1 MQISR
6 VVVNHFLHEKYA
18 NHTCA
23 SQGLGKTCEL
33 IALIC
38 LNKRGSADMETGH
51 VETHTLTKSRATLII
66 TPPTILQRMFITGHH
81 TCSRLTRYTEWK
93 DELAR
98 HAPGLSVLH
107 YKGVSDVKSS
117 KQDVQSIT
125 RDLAEPDVVLSTYA
139 VLSKEV
145 HFALDPPER
154 SLRHRERKRIRPR
167 SPLVQMH
174 WWRVCLDE
182 AQMVESGV
190 SAAAQVASLLPRE
203 HAWAVSGTPLKKD
216 IQDLFGLLVF
226 LKYQPFCNS
235 SAIWNRMI
243 HQYGDLFKALFG
255 RLTIRHTKDHV
266 RHELRLPPQRRV
278 VLTLPFTQVEEQ
290 NYKTLFET
298 MSDECGCQTDGSPLK
313 DDWDPKS
320 PVLLQK
326 MRAWLCQL
334 RQTCLHPQVGGRN
347 RRALGRGQG
356 PLRTVAE
363 VLEVMV
369 DQNESSIRTE
379 SRLIINT
386 QLLRGHITANAKD
399 DEHRAERALEIYKS
413 ALEGS
418 EAIVAECRADLA
430 RATART
436 NGLKKEHNDSGDEKS
451 TEEIVEGR
459 CRVALHSA
467 LQLKHA
473 CAFFVGTAHFQM
485 KSNVNITEPNSDKFR
500 QLEQQESI
508 YYESAKMTRKEILSE
523 DSSKTEKLMHK
534 IEQEKNVILEVSK
547 LANMESPGGV
557 ENVKIVS
564 LNQGPSQ
571 VHVAIE
577 RLTVPRFTK
586 LVTLPGS

>member
-1 MQISR
+1 MLQFKNHQIVSGLAS
-6 VVVNHFLHEKYA
+6 VPLSSLHKRRA
-18 NHTCA
+18 NCA
-23 SQGLGKTCEL
+23 LAFRGLGKTCEL
-33 IALIC
+33 IALMC
-38 LNKRGSADMETGH
+38 LNKRRIDTENTEG
-51 VETHTLTKSRATLII
+51 HTLIKSRATLIV
-66 TPPTILQRMFITGHH
+66 TPPTILQQ
-81 TCSRLTRYTEWK
+81 WK

-107 YKGVSDVKSS
+107 YKGVSDVGSS
-117 KQDVQSIT
+117 KQEVQDIT
-125 RDLAEPDVVLSTYA
+125 KDLAARDVVITTYS

-145 HFALDPPER
+145 HFAVDPPER
-154 SLRHRERKRIRPR
+154 SLRHRDRKRIRPR

-226 LKYQPFCNS
+226 LRYQPFCNS
-235 SAIWNRMI
+235 SAIWNRLI
-243 HQYGDLFKALFG
+243 HHCGDLFKTLFG
-255 RLTIRHTKDHV
+255 RITLRHTKDQV

-298 MSDECGCQTDGSPLK
+298 MCDECGCKSDGSPLT
-313 DDWDPKS
+313 DNWDPES
-320 PVLLQK
+320 SAILQK

-363 VLEVMV
+363 VLEVMI
-369 DQNESSIRTE
+369 DQNETSIRTE
-379 SRLIINT
+379 SRLAINT
-386 QLLRGHITANAKD
+386 QLLRGHIIGNAKD
-399 DEHRAERALEIYKS
+399 DEYRAEKALVVYKS

-430 RATART
+430 RATARAVSADKT
-436 NGLKKEHNDSGDEKS
+436 PDDSEREKS
-451 TEEIVEGR
+451 TEEIAEGR

-473 CAFFVGTAHFQM
+473 CAFFLATAYFRI
-485 KSNVNITEPNSDKFR
+485 KSNTSITEPDSERFR
-500 QLEQQESI
+500 ELEQQEST
-508 YYESAKMTRKEILSE
+508 YYESAKLTRKEILNE
-523 DSSKTEKLMHK
+523 DSSKAEKLMHTIK
-534 IEQEKNVILEVSK
+534 QEKDVIFKTSSLATLESF
-547 LANMESPGGV
+547 GGV

-564 LNQGPSQ
+564 LIREP
-571 VHVAIE
+571 
-577 RLTVPRFTK
+577 
-586 LVTLPGS
+586 TLYGRIVLQRSG

>member
-1 MQISR
+1 M
-6 VVVNHFLHEKYA
+6 
-18 NHTCA
+18 
-23 SQGLGKTCEL
+23 
-33 IALIC
+33 
-38 LNKRGSADMETGH
+38 
-51 VETHTLTKSRATLII
+51 
-66 TPPTILQRMFITGHH
+66 
-81 TCSRLTRYTEWK
+81 
-93 DELAR
+93 
-98 HAPGLSVLH
+98 H
-107 YKGVSDVKSS
+107 YKGVSDVGSS
-117 KQDVQSIT
+117 KQDAQSIIK
-125 RDLAEPDVVLSTYA
+125 DLAECDVVLSTYS

-145 HFALDPPER
+145 HTAVDPPER
-154 SLRHRERKRIRPR
+154 SLRHRERKHTRPR
-167 SPLVQMH
+167 SPLVQIH

-226 LKYQPFCNS
+226 LRYQPFCNS

-243 HQYGDLFKALFG
+243 HQYGDLFKTLFG
-255 RLTIRHTKDHV
+255 SITMRHTKNQV

-298 MSDECGCQTDGSPLK
+298 MCDECGCQPDGSPLT
-313 DDWDPKS
+313 DSWDPES

-379 SRLIINT
+379 SRLVINT
-386 QLLRGHITANAKD
+386 QLLRGHITGNAKD
-399 DEHRAERALEIYKS
+399 DEHRAEKALEIYKL

-418 EAIVAECRADLA
+418 EAIVTECRADLA
-430 RATART
+430 KAAACTKD
-436 NGLKKEHNDSGDEKS
+436 LEKEHDDSGDEKS
-451 TEEIVEGR
+451 TEEITEGR
-459 CRVALHSA
+459 CRVTLHSA

-473 CAFFVGTAHFQM
+473 CAFFVATAFFRI
-485 KSNVNITEPNSDKFR
+485 KSNINITEPESESFQ
-500 QLEQQESI
+500 QLEQEETVH
-508 YYESAKMTRKEILSE
+508 YESAKLTRKEILTE
-523 DSSKTEKLMHK
+523 DSRKTEKLMRT
-534 IEQEKNVILEVSK
+534 IEQEKDVVLGVSK
-547 LANMESPGGV
+547 LATMESLGGV

-564 LNQGPSQ
+564 NDVRTL
-571 VHVAIE
+571 HVRKE
-577 RLTVPRFTK
+577 F
-586 LVTLPGS
+586 